1 MTSRPSC
8 RSDGPAG
15 LPSVV
20 GKQVGGHIYVHRL
33 AQALLPEPLA
43 EIAGMLLSIC
53 PEAEAR
59 ANVLKLDEAARTVSA
74 LNYPDFFSA
83 AFPELREA
91 WRIDLSNGRVS
102 YRNYLDSL
110 NPPILHRKELLL
122 PLDHPDRPRFVA
134 LTRQLESLD
143 LFVESRLIGFRDAWA
158 ARIAKAGYWIDGH
171 ELLPLG
177 NAVEPDV
184 GHELDGL
191 IERHRTALSR
201 STLSAP
207 MQTLVR
213 HGLLLPERS
222 YFDYGCGRGDDLR
235 GLQESGYTASGW
247 DPYYAPHQERSPADI
262 VNLGFVINVI
272 EDFDERVEALR
283 GAFALATTLL
293 VVSAMIYGSTPP
305 TGRPFRDGYRTQR
318 NTFQKYFTQSEL
330 KDFVENVLDVEAIPV
345 GPGIVYVFADK
356 TAEQRFL
363 ADRQRGRLRIAR
375 SRFSYAG
382 RAPRAERISRSHPSR
397 LQQLI
402 DIHADII
409 AALWRRCL
417 ELGREPLPEEFCQA
431 AEVCSA
437 LGSWRRGLRVVFALN
452 DREVFARAAT
462 QRRDD
467 LLVFLALR
475 LFSKRKPYRHLDPGI
490 QRDIKAHFGDY
501 AKALGQAMQQLER
514 IADPTALDQA
524 SQTACEQGLGHY
536 RPSEQLQLHVSL
548 IDRLP
553 ALLRIYVGCGTMLY
567 GGLDGVDLVK
577 IHIRSGKLSLLKFD
591 DFDGKPLPL
600 MTERIKLK
608 LRSQDIDYFEYREG
622 SVPPPPLYYK
632 SRYLNEECSGF
643 AEQLVFDEMLAD
655 LALFDPESFGP
666 SQLAFNRMLAERRLE
681 VCDFTLG
688 PARTVPGL
696 DEACGPH
703 FTYRDFIECG
713 ETWQRLR
720 VSNLPTEAGSYN
732 ALHALA
738 TNLLAPLIDY
748 FGMIRLTY
756 GFAGPSLTRHVVSRI
771 APPIDQHAAC
781 ELNRR
786 GVPICSRLG
795 AAVDFIIDDEDMVDV
810 AKWIAAELPFDR
822 MYVYGP
828 DRPLHLSYSPER
840 SGYVSVMLE
849 GTKGLYPKTIRLTT
863 FRSFSWPIK

>member
-1 MTSRPSC
+1 MAKPNFPT
-8 RSDGPAG
+8 
-15 LPSVV
+15 VV
-20 GKQVGGHIYVHRL
+20 GKQVGGRIYVHRL
-33 AQALLPEPLA
+33 AQALLPGPLA
-43 EIAGMLLSIC
+43 EMAGLLLGAC
-53 PEAEAR
+53 LEAEAR
-59 ANVLKLDEAARTVSA
+59 ANVLKLDEAERTVSA

-91 WRIDLSNGRVS
+91 WRIDLSDGRVS
-102 YRNYLDSL
+102 YRNYADSL

-122 PLDHPDRPRFVA
+122 PPDHPDRPRFAA
-134 LTRQLESLD
+134 LTTQAESLG
-143 LFVESRLIGFRDAWA
+143 LFVESRSIGFREAWA
-158 ARIAKAGYWIDGH
+158 ARIAAAGYRIDGH

-177 NAVEPDV
+177 NTVEPDAWS
-184 GHELDGL
+184 EADGL

-201 STLSAP
+201 SALSAP

-213 HGLLLPERS
+213 HGLLAPERTC
-222 YFDYGCGRGDDLR
+222 FDYGCGRGDDLR
-235 GLQESGYTASGW
+235 SLQQSGYTASGW
-247 DPYYAPHQERSPADI
+247 DPYYAPDGERKSADL
-262 VNLGFVINVI
+262 VNLGFVLNVI

-283 GAFALATTLL
+283 GAFALAGTLL
-293 VVSAMIYGSTPP
+293 VVSVMLYGGTPP
-305 TGRPFRDGYRTQR
+305 AGRPFRDGYRTQR

-345 GPGIVYVFADK
+345 GPGIVYVFADRA
-356 TAEQRFL
+356 AEQRFL
-363 ADRQRGRLRIAR
+363 LARQRGRLRVAR
-375 SRFSYAG
+375 SRLSFAG
-382 RAPRAERISRSHPSR
+382 RVSRAERLPRSRPSR

-402 DIHADII
+402 DAHPDLI

-417 ELGREPLPEEFCQA
+417 ELGREPLPEEFSQA
-431 AEVCSA
+431 AEVCAA

-452 DREVFARAAT
+452 DREAFARAAA

-475 LFSKRKPYRHLDPGI
+475 LFGKRKPYRHLDPGI
-490 QRDIKAHFGDY
+490 QRDIKTHFGDY
-501 AKALGQAMQQLER
+501 AKALGHAMQLLEG

-553 ALLRIYVGCGTMLY
+553 ALLRIYVGCGAMLH

-608 LRSQDIDYFEYREG
+608 LRSQDIDYFEYKEG
-622 SVPPPPLYYK
+622 LVPPPPLYYK

-643 AEQLVFDEMLAD
+643 AEQLAFDEMLAD

-666 SQLAFNRMLAERRLE
+666 SQATFDRVLAERRLE
-681 VCDFTLG
+681 VCDFSLG
-688 PARTVPGL
+688 PAQTIPAL

-738 TNLLAPLIDY
+738 TSLLAPLIDY

-756 GFAGPSLTRHVVSRI
+756 GFAGPSLTRHIVSRI
-771 APPIDQHAAC
+771 APALDQHAAC

-810 AKWIAAELPFDR
+810 AKWIATELPFDR

-828 DRPLHLSYSPER
+828 DRPLHLSYGPEHNR
-840 SGYVSVMLE
+840 YVSVMLQ
-849 GTKGLYPKTIRLTT
+849 GAKGLYPKSMNLKT
-863 FRSFSWPIK
+863 FHSFSWPTK